1 MNYNNPIRNGST
13 VTIRVMCAIVFAV
26 FSFAWIYY
34 FQSDLLAMAQHVLS
48 GGLTTYSPLLGAIIL
63 SVSLLLI
70 QQIVYNIVKLK
81 KRYHALTYLPSMLLL
96 AMLTGI
102 SLKTDGRSM
111 VDWHWFMPVIVM
123 IVWLLLTLLV
133 RLLQEVEDDRDYSL
147 FSRPMWINMLLL
159 ALQMIF
165 VAWVGNTNAVMHY
178 RMKTE
183 LLLSKGEY
191 RKALDVGRHSL
202 ESDSDLLM
210 LRMYALARENALGER
225 LFEYPVSG
233 SSSSEILPTDGRDRL
248 VLYPVDSLYRFLG
261 ARPAHPMKPMR
272 YLERLLARQSSD
284 SSLQSPVS
292 SYYLCGLLIDK
303 DLDTFVRR
311 LLDLRQEGDSL
322 IIDHL
327 PRHYREAMTLYTHLR
342 AHPLIVYHNSVLEE
356 DWQNLQELEAQYP
369 DATERKGRVEE
380 QYRGTYWYYY
390 RYE

>member
-1 MNYNNPIRNGST
+1 MNYNNPIKNGST

-26 FSFAWIYY
+26 FSFAWIYF
-34 FQSDLLAMAQHVLS
+34 FQSDLLAMTQHVLS
-48 GGLTTYSPLLGAIIL
+48 GGQTTYSPMFGAIL
-63 SVSLLLI
+63 LTVSLLLF
-70 QQIVYNIVKLK
+70 QQLVYRVAKLK

-102 SLKTDGRSM
+102 SLKTGGRSM
-111 VDWHWFMPVIVM
+111 IDWHWYMPVVVM
-123 IVWLLLTLLV
+123 VVWLLLILLA

-147 FSRPMWINMLLL
+147 FSRPMWFNMLLL
-159 ALQMIF
+159 ALQMMF
-165 VAWVGNTNAVMHY
+165 VAWIGNTNAVMHY

-183 LLLSKGEY
+183 YLMSEGEY
-191 RKALDVGRHSL
+191 RKALDVGRQSL

-225 LFEYPVSG
+225 LFEYPISG
-233 SSSSEILPTDGRDRL
+233 TSSVILPTNSRDRM

-261 ARPAHPMKPMR
+261 ARPAHPMPPMR
-272 YLERLLARQSSD
+272 YLELLLARQSKD
-284 SSLQSPVS
+284 SCLQTPVS

-303 DLDTFVRR
+303 DLDSFVRR
-311 LLDLRQEGDSL
+311 LLDLCPEGDSL
-322 IIDHL
+322 MIDHL

-356 DWQNLQELEAQYP
+356 DWQNLQELEALYP